1 MPNSRDILATKTTS
15 NFGGPSSRIWP
26 ARNFTFF
33 ALSRNTA
40 ALHLW
45 KTEHLA
51 QFCFVFLP
59 FFGILTGQ
67 LYIKEKEINNKT
79 LIKLKDEKDRK
90 TTSGKFSETKI
101 FGAAHVHSVFYF
113 SFNFVNVSFVKAI
126 VRSQM
131 IFLLTVGSWK
141 FQTLDKHCLTTNWRW
156 DIQQN
161 DWGLQKDSEL

>member
-1 MPNSRDILATKTTS
+1 M
-15 NFGGPSSRIWP
+15 
-26 ARNFTFF
+26 FF
-33 ALSRNTA
+33 
-40 ALHLW
+40 
-45 KTEHLA
+45 
-51 QFCFVFLP
+51 FLP

-113 SFNFVNVSFVKAI
+113 SFNFVNVSFLKAI

-131 IFLLTVGSWK
+131 IFLLTVGS
-141 FQTLDKHCLTTNWRW
+141 
-156 DIQQN
+156 
-161 DWGLQKDSEL
+161 